1 MRTSTKT
8 KSDRIELRAMP
19 EIKHLI
25 ERAAQLAHTTVSAYL
40 LDAAL
45 QKAKD
50 DLKESETLVLSETD
64 REAFFSALA
73 NPPKPN
79 AALKGLFQD

>member
-1 MRTSTKT
+1 
-8 KSDRIELRAMP
+8 MP